1 MITEMSDSW
10 QRLSMLTSEFRFR
23 YYLNHEGTKARR
35 AFWFMSLQVRL
46 CLTAS
51 EMARSLRQAQPD
63 LQICAFVV
71 KKQNQYTKP
80 PSTEYGFPDVSF
92 RVH

>member
-1 MITEMSDSW
+1 
-10 QRLSMLTSEFRFR
+10 
-23 YYLNHEGTKARR
+23 
-35 AFWFMSLQVRL
+35 MSLQVRL